1 MHARK
6 KKTMSEQK
14 IVLIRHGQT
23 EWNKAGRLHG
33 RSDLPMNDT
42 GVRQARQLAAD
53 LAMQGPWAAVYSSP
67 LFRALQTAQI
77 IANGVGTRA
86 LHENPELMEQDFGDW
101 EGKLVGHP
109 ADEQRQVHIGSGETE
124 QHLVERAINAL
135 FKISQQHPG
144 ENVLVVS
151 HGALIS
157 SVLSALT
164 SEADP
169 RVANGTCRELDSRL
183 LNTYVSREPLWH

>member
-1 MHARK
+1 
-6 KKTMSEQK
+6 MSEQK

-33 RSDLPMNDT
+33 RSDLPMNET
-42 GVRQARQLAAD
+42 GVRQAQAMAQELA
-53 LAMQGPWAAVYSSP
+53 LHGPWSAVYSSP

-77 IANGVGTRA
+77 IAKGVGSRA
-86 LHENPELMEQDFGDW
+86 LFENPELMEQDFGDW

-109 ADEQRQVHIGSGETE
+109 ADEQRQAHIGSGETE
-124 QHLVERAINAL
+124 KHLVERAVNAL
-135 FKISQQHPG
+135 FKIAQQHAG
-144 ENVLVVS
+144 QNVLVVS

-164 SEADP
+164 GEVAP
-169 RVANGTCRELDSRL
+169 QVANGTYRELDVRL
-183 LNTYVSREPLWH
+183 LNNYVAREALAH

>member
-1 MHARK
+1 
-6 KKTMSEQK
+6 MSEQK

-33 RSDLPMNDT
+33 RGDLPMNET

-67 LFRALQTAQI
+67 LFRAPQTAQI

-169 RVANGTCRELDSRL
+169 RVANGTCRELDARL